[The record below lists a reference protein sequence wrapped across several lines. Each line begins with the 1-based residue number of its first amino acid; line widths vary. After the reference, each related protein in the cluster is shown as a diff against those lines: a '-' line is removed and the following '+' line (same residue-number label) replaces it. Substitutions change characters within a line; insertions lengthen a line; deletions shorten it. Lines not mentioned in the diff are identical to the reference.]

1 MAVTPYNFCNFGTNI
16 FLNILFLVVKSLEV
30 TSGFISKLM
39 KKIVDGATI
48 EIFGV
53 PGGVQVSN
61 EKNIFDSS
69 LCAMHIQARL
79 WLSKVGWGAQSA
91 PSSCNRIKV
100 P

>member
-1 MAVTPYNFCNFGTNI
+1 
-16 FLNILFLVVKSLEV
+16 
-30 TSGFISKLM
+30 M

-53 PGGVQVSN
+53 PGGVQVRN